1 LAQRSTSALRY
12 AEAIFQVARDHGSYD
27 TWLRE
32 LGEVEQ
38 LLTDPLAAQVLLS
51 PVVPRDRKSA
61 ILDQALSG
69 LSPQTHNFIDL
80 LVRRE
85 RLELIPQVNAAL
97 RELIDAARGFEVARV
112 TTAAPL
118 SDEERGLVVARL
130 AARTGKRIRIEEQV
144 DPSIMGGVVAQV
156 GDEIID
162 GSVRG
167 RLESLRRALA
177 GPI

>member
-1 LAQRSTSALRY
+1 MAQRSTSALRY
-12 AEAIFQVARDHGSYD
+12 AEAVFQVARDTNSYD

-51 PVVPRDRKSA
+51 PVVPRDRKTA
-61 ILDQALSG
+61 ILEQALSG
-69 LSPQTHNFIDL
+69 LGQQTRNFVGL

-85 RLELIPQVNAAL
+85 RLELIPQINAAL
-97 RELIDAARGFEVARV
+97 RELIDEARGVEVARV

-118 SDEERGLVVARL
+118 TDDERQLVVARL
-130 AARTGKRIRIEEQV
+130 AERTGKQIRIEEQL

>member
-12 AEAIFQVARDHGSYD
+12 AEAVFQVARDHGSYD

-38 LLTDPLAAQVLLS
+38 LLTDPLAVQVLLS
-51 PVVPRDRKSA
+51 PVVPHERKSA

-69 LSPQTHNFIDL
+69 HSQQTRNFIGL

-85 RLELIPQVNAAL
+85 RLELIPQINAAL
-97 RELIDAARGFEVARV
+97 RELIDAARGVEVARV

-118 SDEERGLVVARL
+118 TDDERRLVTARL
-130 AARTGKRIRIEEQV
+130 AARTGKQIRIEEQV
-144 DPSIMGGVVAQV
+144 DPAIMGGVVAQI

-167 RLESLRRALA
+167 RLESLRRVLA